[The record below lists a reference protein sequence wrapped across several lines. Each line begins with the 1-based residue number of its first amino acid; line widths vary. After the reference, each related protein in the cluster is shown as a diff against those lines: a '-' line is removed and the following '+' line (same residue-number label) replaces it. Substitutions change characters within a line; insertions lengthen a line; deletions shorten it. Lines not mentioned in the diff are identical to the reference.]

1 PAIGQGALGIECR
14 REDPTVNEQIAFLN
28 DPETACTVTAERA
41 LLIRLEG
48 GCQVPIAG
56 YATLSREEITLEG
69 RVATL
74 DGREVLREQQR
85 APISDASRLG
95 TQVAESL
102 LAKGA
107 DKILKAVYEGERPPA
122 PGTP

>member
-1 PAIGQGALGIECR
+1 MGIECR
-14 REDPTVNEQIAFLN
+14 REDLAVNQQIAFLN
-28 DPETACTVTAERA
+28 DPETACTVVAERA

-56 YATLSREEITLEG
+56 YATLSNGEITLEG

-74 DGREVLREQQR
+74 DGREVLHERQR
-85 APISDASRLG
+85 APISEAARLG
-95 TQVAESL
+95 NRVAESL

-107 DKILKAVYEGERPPA
+107 DKILKAVYEGGRPST